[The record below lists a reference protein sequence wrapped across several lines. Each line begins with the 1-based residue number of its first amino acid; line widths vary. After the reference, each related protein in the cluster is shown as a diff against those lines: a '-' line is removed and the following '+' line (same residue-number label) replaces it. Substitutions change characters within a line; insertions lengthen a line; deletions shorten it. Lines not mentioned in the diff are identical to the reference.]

1 MVGLLGM
8 QRRLHAKSLI
18 RPTMAFYTFLL
29 ALFVGLSVAGY
40 TLEDDYTA
48 GGNFFDMFTF
58 FTGGDPT
65 NGYVNY
71 VDQSVA
77 SQNGYIDASS
87 AQIYI
92 GTDAVNVTNS
102 AGRNSVRLTSNKS
115 YSSGL
120 VILDLDHMPGGI
132 CGTWPAFWMVGPN
145 WPNAGEIDIIEGV
158 NSQSSNAMTLHTG
171 AGCSI
176 TNNDAFSGSIDT
188 ANCDVNAAGQNKN
201 AGCSIGTS
209 NAQSYGSGFNANNG
223 GVYATNYDSSAIS
236 IYFFP
241 RGSIP
246 SDISSGSPNPSS
258 WGKPLAQFQGGCD
271 IASKINDQQIVF
283 DLTFCGDWAGD
294 VWSSDSTCSSKAST
308 CNDYVQ
314 NNPAAFK
321 DAYWSIN
328 SLKVY
333 SAGSTTASNVASY
346 SMASTSP
353 SSVSVAAASSSASMW
368 AASYSPSPS
377 PTTFA
382 LSSKASAP
390 IFPPSAPATSPS
402 SVSVA
407 AVSSST
413 SVWVASYNSSASPTT
428 FVSSSKASAP
438 VFPTGAPATPP
449 YSIGNTTE
457 SPYLSGSSSS
467 SVIVSALFPSGTN
480 HASPPYPSGTGI
492 LSAPL
497 SLSSTGLASSVP
509 AALPPPTTLS
519 AASAAPTAPSSPSES
534 SAAVQPATSAN
545 TPPTQSY
552 DWQTRSW
559 THDHHQHYTP
569 VPQAVR
575 RHLRGHK
582 RHGGGL
588 F

>member
-1 MVGLLGM
+1 
-8 QRRLHAKSLI
+8 
-18 RPTMAFYTFLL
+18 MAFYTFLL
-29 ALFVGLSVAGY
+29 ALVVGLSVAGY

-145 WPNAGEIDIIEGV
+145 WPSAGEIDIIEGV

-171 AGCSI
+171 PGCSI

-201 AGCSIGTS
+201 AGCSIGTTDT
-209 NAQSYGSGFNANNG
+209 QSYGSGFNANNG

-246 SDISSGSPNPSS
+246 SDISSGSPNPSN

-321 DAYWSIN
+321 DAYC
-328 SLKVY
+328 
-333 SAGSTTASNVASY
+333 
-346 SMASTSP
+346 MASTSP

-368 AASYSPSPS
+368 AASYSPSAS

-382 LSSKASAP
+382 ISSKASAP
-390 IFPPSAPATSPS
+390 IFSTSTPATSPS

-413 SVWVASYNSSASPTT
+413 SVWTASYNTSASPTT
-428 FVSSSKASAP
+428 LALSSKASAP
-438 VFPTGAPATPP
+438 IFPTGAPTTPP
-449 YSIGNTTE
+449 YSIGNTTN
-457 SPYLSGSSSS
+457 SPYLSGSSSGIAS
-467 SVIVSALFPSGTN
+467 PLFPSGIG
-480 HASPPYPSGTGI
+480 HSSAPYPTGTGI

-509 AALPPPTTLS
+509 PTLPPPTSLS
-519 AASAAPTAPSSPSES
+519 AASAAPSSPPES
-534 SAAVQPATSAN
+534 SAAIQPATSSD

-559 THDHHQHYTP
+559 THHHHYTP

>member
-1 MVGLLGM
+1 
-8 QRRLHAKSLI
+8 
-18 RPTMAFYTFLL
+18 MAFYTFLL

-145 WPNAGEIDIIEGV
+145 WPSAGEIDIIEGV

-246 SDISSGSPNPSS
+246 SDISSGSPNPSG

-283 DLTFCGDWAGD
+283 DLTFCGDWAGE
-294 VWSSDSTCSSKAST
+294 VWSTDSTCSSKAST
-308 CNDYVQ
+308 CNDYVL

-333 SAGSTTASNVASY
+333 SIGSMTASNVASY
-346 SMASTSP
+346 GLASTSS
-353 SSVSVAAASSSASMW
+353 SSVSVAATLSSASVW
-368 AASYSPSPS
+368 AASYSPSAS

-382 LSSKASAP
+382 FSSKASAP
-390 IFPPSAPATSPS
+390 IFPTSAPATSSS

-407 AVSSST
+407 AVSTSST
-413 SVWVASYNSSASPTT
+413 SVWAASYNSSASPST
-428 FVSSSKASAP
+428 FVLSSKTFAP
-438 VFPTGAPATPP
+438 ISPTGAPATPP
-449 YSIGNTTE
+449 YSISNSTD
-457 SPYLSGSSSS
+457 SPHLSSSGTGL
-467 SVIVSALFPSGTN
+467 VSAPFPSGTG
-480 HASPPYPSGTGI
+480 HASAPYPSGTGI
-492 LSAPL
+492 FSAPL
-497 SLSSTGLASSVP
+497 SLSSTGLTSSVP
-509 AALPPPTTLS
+509 AAVSPPTIIS
-519 AASAAPTAPSSPSES
+519 AASAPSAAPSSPSES
-534 SAAVQPATSAN
+534 SVAAQPATSSN
-545 TPPTQSY
+545 IPTQSY

-559 THDHHQHYTP
+559 THHHHYTP